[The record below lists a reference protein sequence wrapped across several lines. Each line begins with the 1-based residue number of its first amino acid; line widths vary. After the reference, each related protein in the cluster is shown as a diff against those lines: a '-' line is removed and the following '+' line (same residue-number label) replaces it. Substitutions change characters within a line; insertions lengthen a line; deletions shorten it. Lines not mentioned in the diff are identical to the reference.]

1 MVNMS
6 ESLPFLLI
14 PGLLCSARL
23 YQHQAPAL
31 SKLGATSVVDHT
43 QDDSIPAIAARA
55 LKAAPARF
63 HIVALSMGGYIAF
76 EIIRQAQD
84 RVARVALLDTSARPE
99 TPPATER
106 RLKTIALAEGGK
118 FQAVKDAMFPL
129 FVHVDRA
136 NDAALRAEVDKMADE
151 TGPEAF
157 IRQQRALMVR
167 PDARPLLPKITRTTL
182 VMVGDA
188 DRLIPPEQSE
198 EIAAGIPGAKLEY
211 VKDCGHLSTLERPQ
225 EVTNSLLRFFSA

>member
-1 MVNMS
+1 MVKMR
-6 ESLPFLLI
+6 EGLPFLLI
-14 PGLLCSARL
+14 PGLLCTARL
-23 YQHQAPAL
+23 YQHQVPAL

-43 QDDSIPAIAARA
+43 QDDSIAAIAARA
-55 LKAAPARF
+55 LKTAPPRF

-76 EIIRQAQD
+76 EILRQAQD
-84 RVARVALLDTSARPE
+84 RVEQIALLDTSARPE

-106 RLKTIALAEGGK
+106 RLKLIALAEDGK
-118 FQAVKDAMFPL
+118 FQAVKDTMFPL
-129 FVHVDRA
+129 FVHANRV

-157 IRQQRALMVR
+157 VRQQRALMVR
-167 PDARPLLPKITRTTL
+167 PDARPLLPQITRKTL

-198 EIAAGIPGAKLEY
+198 EIATGIAGAGIEY
-211 VKDCGHLSTLERPQ
+211 VRDCGHLSTLEQPQ
-225 EVTNSLLRFFSA
+225 AVTHSLLRFFGG